1 MNPPCSDGGHSV
13 AVFGEAL
20 PAAPYFVLFK
30 QELRRKPIRTAE
42 RQLFMTL
49 FLSLLSANSRKSH
62 PSSSGLR
69 RANALFSSITVGNNY
84 GAQTNGAYSV
94 GVERSGITET
104 SVERTP

>member
-13 AVFGEAL
+13 AVFGEAF
-20 PAAPYFVLFK
+20 PAAHDFALFC
-30 QELRRKPIRTAE
+30 QELRRKPNRTAE

-49 FLSLLSANSRKSH
+49 LLSLLSANSRKSH

-69 RANALFSSITVGNNY
+69 RENALFSSITVGNTY
-84 GAQTNGAYSV
+84 GTPTIRALGAEA
-94 GVERSGITET
+94 ERSGITET